1 MKKIL
6 FLTALLISAFNLF
19 AQPPGGKPGGMGAGR
34 PGMAAPSIGHIFG
47 KLVDSTGKA
56 IGDASVMILHSKFDN
71 KTKKTKEVL
80 LKGKAT
86 ESNGEFSFEELPVSG
101 PLKIKISATG
111 YKSVEQTVS
120 FQRKPGGT
128 NDQSG
133 FAGGQMPGAMGGAFD
148 KDLGKITL
156 RADIRQLQDVIVTA
170 TSSGRLKMDID
181 KKVFSVDKN
190 IVTAGGS
197 ALDVMKNVPSVN
209 VDIDGNVALR
219 NAPPQLFVDG
229 RPTTLTLEQIP
240 ADAIESVEVI
250 TNPSAKY
257 DASGGGAG
265 ILNIVLKKN
274 KRTGYN
280 GNLRAGIDR
289 LGAKN
294 GGVDFNVRQGKVN
307 FFGSLNVNQR
317 KSNTVGS
324 VNRNNLTDTPRTIVN
339 QNNTDKSTG
348 RFIFGRAGLDYFVTN
363 RTTLSL
369 AGFRVNGQFRPG
381 ELIDITTDSLFNN
394 GIKSSFSDRIS
405 SGKRSFNGKGLA
417 FGLKQLFAKEG
428 EELTADVN
436 YFSGKS
442 EMASFYTTNRYTG
455 GAGSSIQSKALQQLL
470 GGGTDYNVILQ
481 TDYVKPISSKT
492 KLETGLRAA
501 MRGRENN
508 NSNYFFDYGIND
520 YKLIPSTSN
529 NYKNNDNVYAAYA
542 SITSSI
548 KNFGYK
554 LGLRA
559 ESSNYN
565 GELTNTSEKFG
576 NSYPISLFP
585 SIFLSQKLKGN
596 QELQFSVTRRINRP
610 NFFQLIPFAD
620 YTDELNITQGNPNL
634 VPEFTSSFEM
644 SYSKTFNK
652 NHNFLASAYYK
663 KTTNLITRFLDKGVN
678 PFTGRE
684 AFINTYINANSSES
698 YGTEFTSQNF
708 FTKWWDVTTNVNVY
722 NSTINAAN
730 VKDAQTNSM
739 WSVLGKLNS
748 NFKLPA
754 DLTAQLSAT
763 YQSKTNLPP
772 GGEGGFGGPPG
783 ARGGGGGGGPRGG
796 GFGQAQSAAQGYIQP
811 FYGID
816 IAIRKNFLK
825 NKAASATLSFSDIFR
840 TRSFNQYSESEYF
853 TQYYNRLRDP
863 QMIRLTL
870 AYRFGKVDAL
880 LFKRKNNQTGQGAAD
895 SMQQ

>member
-1 MKKIL
+1 ML
-6 FLTALLISAFNLF
+6 
-19 AQPPGGKPGGMGAGR
+19 R
-34 PGMAAPSIGHIFG
+34 
-47 KLVDSTGKA
+47 
-56 IGDASVMILHSKFDN
+56 
-71 KTKKTKEVL
+71 
-80 LKGKAT
+80 
-86 ESNGEFSFEELPVSG
+86 ELPVVEC
-101 PLKIKISATG
+101 LTWSAMA
-111 YKSVEQTVS
+111 S
-120 FQRKPGGT
+120 
-128 NDQSG
+128 
-133 FAGGQMPGAMGGAFD
+133 AFE
-148 KDLGKITL
+148 KNLGKIILHT
-156 RADIRQLQDVIVTA
+156 DVKQLEAVTVTTTA
-170 TSSGRLKMDID
+170 GRLRMDID

-280 GNLRAGIDR
+280 GNLRAGIDK
-289 LGAKN
+289 LGAMN
-294 GGVDFNVRQGKVN
+294 GGFDFNARQGKVN

-324 VNRNNLTDTPRTIVN
+324 VNRVNLTDTPRTIIN

-369 AGFRVNGQFRPG
+369 AGFRINGQFKPG

-394 GIKSSFSDRIS
+394 GFKSSFSNRIS
-405 SGKRSFNGKGLA
+405 SGSRSFNGRGVA
-417 FGLKQLFAKEG
+417 FGLKHLFPKEG
-428 EELTADVN
+428 EELTADAN
-436 YFSGKS
+436 YFSGNS

-455 GAGSSIQSKALQQLL
+455 GAGSAIKSAALQQLL

-481 TDYVKPISSKT
+481 TDYVKPVSSKT
-492 KLETGLRAA
+492 KLETGLRAQI
-501 MRGRENN
+501 RGRENN
-508 NSNYFFDYGIND
+508 NSNYFFDYSVND

-529 NYKNNDNVYAAYA
+529 NYQNNDNVYAAYA

-559 ESSNYN
+559 ESSNYD
-565 GELTNTSEKFG
+565 GELTNTGEKFS
-576 NSYPISLFP
+576 NSYPVSLFP

-596 QELQFSVTRRINRP
+596 QELQLSVTRRINRP

-620 YTDELNITQGNPNL
+620 YTDELNITEGNPNL

-663 KTTNLITRFLDKGVN
+663 KTTNLITRYLEKGVN

-684 AFINTYINANSSES
+684 AFINTYINANSS
-698 YGTEFTSQNF
+698 
-708 FTKWWDVTTNVNVY
+708 
-722 NSTINAAN
+722 
-730 VKDAQTNSM
+730 
-739 WSVLGKLNS
+739 
-748 NFKLPA
+748 
-754 DLTAQLSAT
+754 
-763 YQSKTNLPP
+763 
-772 GGEGGFGGPPG
+772 
-783 ARGGGGGGGPRGG
+783 
-796 GFGQAQSAAQGYIQP
+796 
-811 FYGID
+811 
-816 IAIRKNFLK
+816 
-825 NKAASATLSFSDIFR
+825 KA
-840 TRSFNQYSESEYF
+840 EW
-853 TQYYNRLRDP
+853 
-863 QMIRLTL
+863 
-870 AYRFGKVDAL
+870 
-880 LFKRKNNQTGQGAAD
+880 
-895 SMQQ
+895 

>member
-1 MKKIL
+1 
-6 FLTALLISAFNLF
+6 
-19 AQPPGGKPGGMGAGR
+19 
-34 PGMAAPSIGHIFG
+34 
-47 KLVDSTGKA
+47 
-56 IGDASVMILHSKFDN
+56 
-71 KTKKTKEVL
+71 
-80 LKGKAT
+80 
-86 ESNGEFSFEELPVSG
+86 
-101 PLKIKISATG
+101 
-111 YKSVEQTVS
+111 
-120 FQRKPGGT
+120 
-128 NDQSG
+128 
-133 FAGGQMPGAMGGAFD
+133 
-148 KDLGKITL
+148 
-156 RADIRQLQDVIVTA
+156 
-170 TSSGRLKMDID
+170 MDID

-280 GNLRAGIDR
+280 GNLRAGIDK
-289 LGAKN
+289 LGAMN
-294 GGVDFNVRQGKVN
+294 GGFDFNARQGKVN

-324 VNRNNLTDTPRTIVN
+324 VNRVNLTDTPRTIIN

-369 AGFRVNGQFRPG
+369 AGFRINGQFKPG

-394 GIKSSFSDRIS
+394 GFKSSFSNRIS
-405 SGKRSFNGKGLA
+405 SGSRSFNGRGVA
-417 FGLKQLFAKEG
+417 FGLKHLFPKEG
-428 EELTADVN
+428 EELTADAN
-436 YFSGKS
+436 YFSGNS

-455 GAGSSIQSKALQQLL
+455 GAGSAIKSAALQQLL

-481 TDYVKPISSKT
+481 TDYVKPVSSKT
-492 KLETGLRAA
+492 KLETGLRAQI
-501 MRGRENN
+501 RGRENN
-508 NSNYFFDYGIND
+508 NSNYFFDYSVND

-529 NYKNNDNVYAAYA
+529 NYQNNDNVYAAYA

-559 ESSNYN
+559 ESSNYD
-565 GELTNTSEKFG
+565 GELTNTGEKFS
-576 NSYPISLFP
+576 NSYPVSLFP

-596 QELQFSVTRRINRP
+596 QELQLSVTRRINRP

-620 YTDELNITQGNPNL
+620 YTDELNITEGNPNL

-663 KTTNLITRFLDKGVN
+663 KTTNLITRYLEKGVN

-684 AFINTYINANSSES
+684 AFINTYINANSS
-698 YGTEFTSQNF
+698 
-708 FTKWWDVTTNVNVY
+708 
-722 NSTINAAN
+722 
-730 VKDAQTNSM
+730 
-739 WSVLGKLNS
+739 
-748 NFKLPA
+748 
-754 DLTAQLSAT
+754 
-763 YQSKTNLPP
+763 
-772 GGEGGFGGPPG
+772 
-783 ARGGGGGGGPRGG
+783 
-796 GFGQAQSAAQGYIQP
+796 
-811 FYGID
+811 
-816 IAIRKNFLK
+816 
-825 NKAASATLSFSDIFR
+825 KA
-840 TRSFNQYSESEYF
+840 EW
-853 TQYYNRLRDP
+853 
-863 QMIRLTL
+863 
-870 AYRFGKVDAL
+870 
-880 LFKRKNNQTGQGAAD
+880 
-895 SMQQ
+895 